1 MTNQE
6 FETLTG
12 QRISDE
18 DFKPYNEMYMNAG
31 EIDKQ
36 TFCEAIK
43 QGNKSTAVRQL
54 FEALSHTATVRDSRI
69 ASLEQENDAI
79 AKESFRLGE
88 LLIKKCYDELDLDG
102 QMYAEAIKILGH
114 HNCVRFKLANDIE
127 LIAADIEYIKQNLM

>member
-1 MTNQE
+1 MTKQE

-43 QGNKSTAVRQL
+43 QGGKSEAVRKTL
-54 FEALSHTATVRDSRI
+54 DALSHTATVREQHI
-69 ASLEQENDAI
+69 ASLEQENDAM

-88 LLIKKCYDELDLDG
+88 MLIKKSDEQLDG
-102 QMYAEAIKILGH
+102 ELYAEAIKILGQR
-114 HNCVRFKLANDIE
+114 NCINFKLENRME
-127 LIAADIEYIKQNLM
+127 LVGSDIEYIKQNLM